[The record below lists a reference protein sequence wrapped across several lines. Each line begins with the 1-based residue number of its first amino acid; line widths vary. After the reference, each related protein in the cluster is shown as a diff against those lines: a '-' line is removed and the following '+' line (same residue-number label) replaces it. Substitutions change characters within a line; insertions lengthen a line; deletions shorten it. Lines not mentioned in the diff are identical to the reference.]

1 MRVPERFFPY
11 AVAIGSTAIA
21 FLLTLRLE
29 PFLLRTNGS
38 FFYIAIIVTAWY
50 GGWRLGCVTLFLA
63 TLAIK
68 YFFIPPLHQLAIT
81 QPVDLLRL
89 SIFFLICLIIN
100 FLTNNF
106 RDSKRKIE
114 KLNQQLAREKADLLR
129 VAPSAAQ
136 MGMWN
141 WNIATGR
148 IQWSTDQEQL
158 FGLTPE
164 TFDGKYETFLS
175 YIHPEDR
182 EIINQALQQAIQNN
196 SLYQVE
202 YRVVWPDGTIHW
214 IESRGHAFYNQAGE
228 PIQMTGTATA
238 IDERKQAQGLLQEK
252 FEQQRLVMEITQRIR
267 QSLNLQDIF
276 QTTVDEIRQ
285 LLQTDRVII
294 FQFDPK
300 WRGTVVAESVGTD
313 WTAILSTEIY
323 DPCFGEQYVEPYK
336 QGLVTVKS
344 DIYQAGIDP
353 CHLQLLANFQV
364 RANLVVPILKGGEL
378 WGLLIAHNCAAPRQ
392 WQSSEI

>member
-164 TFDGKYETFLS
+164 TFDGK
-175 YIHPEDR
+175 
-182 EIINQALQQAIQNN
+182 
-196 SLYQVE
+196 
-202 YRVVWPDGTIHW
+202 
-214 IESRGHAFYNQAGE
+214 
-228 PIQMTGTATA
+228 
-238 IDERKQAQGLLQEK
+238 
-252 FEQQRLVMEITQRIR
+252 
-267 QSLNLQDIF
+267 
-276 QTTVDEIRQ
+276 
-285 LLQTDRVII
+285 
-294 FQFDPK
+294 
-300 WRGTVVAESVGTD
+300 
-313 WTAILSTEIY
+313 
-323 DPCFGEQYVEPYK
+323 
-336 QGLVTVKS
+336 
-344 DIYQAGIDP
+344 
-353 CHLQLLANFQV
+353 
-364 RANLVVPILKGGEL
+364 
-378 WGLLIAHNCAAPRQ
+378 
-392 WQSSEI
+392 